1 MNFEYHPVDWVIEA
15 KRECFKCKK
24 ITPVVYTASPYQT
37 HDRVREPHE
46 ASAQVLANRFKFWKK
61 GMNKTQGKEVY
72 ANHCIHCGLIQ
83 GNGFVSHIIQE
94 ALDDSNNNMLR
105 AQSKGDVVLHDPIYI
120 DDTDDYIDRG
130 YCGLCTRKLQPIKN
144 KRYNG
149 GSGKDWKTRRYHI
162 KCWKTLKDSEY

>member
-1 MNFEYHPVDWVIEA
+1 
-15 KRECFKCKK
+15 
-24 ITPVVYTASPYQT
+24 
-37 HDRVREPHE
+37 
-46 ASAQVLANRFKFWKK
+46 
-61 GMNKTQGKEVY
+61 MNKTQGKKVY

-105 AQSKGDVVLHDPIYI
+105 AESKGDVVLHDPIYI
-120 DDTDDYIDRG
+120 NDTDDYIDRG